1 MNELNKGIYE
11 YDDDL
16 KLFKEWY
23 LKQVPYFKNLC
34 LETLH
39 KILFSFNDE
48 TYEKGHKLISE
59 EDMTDK
65 LILVQYGVID
75 IEVMVDEQV
84 FVIERLVKG

>member
-1 MNELNKGIYE
+1 M
-11 YDDDL
+11 

-23 LKQVPYFKNLC
+23 IKQVPYFKNLNS
-34 LETLH
+34 ETH
-39 KILFSFNDE
+39 HIILFSFRDE
-48 TYEKGHKLISE
+48 TYEKGYKLISE

-75 IEVMVDEQV
+75 IEIIVDEQV